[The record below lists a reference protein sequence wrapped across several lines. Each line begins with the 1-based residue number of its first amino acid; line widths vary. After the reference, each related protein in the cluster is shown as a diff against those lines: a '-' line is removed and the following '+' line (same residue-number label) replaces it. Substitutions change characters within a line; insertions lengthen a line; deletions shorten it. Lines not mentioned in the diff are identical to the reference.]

1 MNVRRSHT
9 ATMLRRRQ
17 REPQS
22 RRTAGDP
29 GGAGDPARVGRPI
42 RAGARATGVER
53 RQADVPQ
60 DRAIYTCSCGY
71 VFAATVSTSVGC
83 PHCGDSQAW

>member
-1 MNVRRSHT
+1 MNARRSPT
-9 ATMLRRRQ
+9 TTLLRRGH
-17 REPQS
+17 REPQPHRPAGEPS
-22 RRTAGDP
+22 RPGPTA
-29 GGAGDPARVGRPI
+29 
-42 RAGARATGVER
+42 AGAQR

-60 DRAIYTCSCGY
+60 DRALYTCSCGY